1 MSQAPQKQ
9 SGVRRDLQEAPAHL
23 AGLTVRAVLIAIL
36 LTIISFISINR
47 LGYFRIN
54 WLPYIVPPV
63 QALLFLLILQGVNV
77 ALAAVGRTVKLPAF
91 LAPLS
96 RAELLLI
103 YAGMAVGITMDR
115 AGYVFHYLLFPAYY
129 GDTTNGFA
137 ALFEHYPDFFAPTQQ
152 WAINGFFE
160 GTRSGIVPWE
170 VWWRP
175 LAWWTSF
182 NMALVFS
189 VLCLVGLFRRQWSES
204 ERLTYPMLYLPLE
217 MTGGSTS
224 HSSGATF
231 FRNPVMW
238 IGFGIAAL
246 YNFINITHAFVPA
259 FPEIPRVFR
268 LMSSVHEGPLRYL
281 RPLNWYNALEV
292 WGLSYLVSGE
302 VLGSTLFF
310 YFLMKAVKI
319 GGRQAGYQGA
329 GFPFWH
335 EVSAGACIAF
345 VGFMIYS
352 ARGHIKRIFS
362 SVTSGPDD
370 YDKNEAFSY
379 RVLVLGFL
387 GGTVAMIWMMS
398 YAGHRVDLLIL
409 YFLSL
414 YMFVLVAARI
424 RAEAGPPV
432 QWCHPYG
439 FDTRVPEQI
448 FGTRFL
454 RGTGDTTPMILYY
467 SLFWIGRTV
476 FAHSAAQAMT
486 DGLRVVDYGPAKRRS
501 AAIIILIIC
510 LVGMAMAFWYHLDV
524 GYKYGHGLIGAKTGR
539 AGRAWGLNWSRGNY
553 QMLDRAIENP
563 AGPDLTRLGF
573 YAGGFLMTLAVT
585 WARTVLTNFPLHPL
599 GIIMGTLYR
608 DGSPYWAPFLV
619 AWIAQR
625 LTLRYGSLP
634 AYRKVVPAFIGLF
647 FGHVLIG
654 GIIWRIIINYFLD
667 PTICVR
673 YYVSLGL

>member
-1 MSQAPQKQ
+1 MSHVPQGQPESSDDLQAAPQ
-9 SGVRRDLQEAPAHL
+9 HI
-23 AGLTVRAVLIAIL
+23 AGLTVRAVVIAIV
-36 LTIISFISINR
+36 LTVISFIGVNR

-63 QALLFLLILQGVNV
+63 QAILFLLILQGGNMVLG
-77 ALAAVGRTVKLPAF
+77 ALNRARRLPAF

-103 YAGMAVGITMDR
+103 YAGMCVGITMDR

-129 GDTTNGFA
+129 GDDTNNFA
-137 ALFEHYPDFFAPTQQ
+137 ALFQHYPSFYAPTEQ

-175 LAWWTSF
+175 LAWWGAF
-182 NMALVFS
+182 NTLLIFAVLALV
-189 VLCLVGLFRRQWSES
+189 GMFRHQWAES
-204 ERLTYPMLYLPLE
+204 ERLSYPMLYLPLE
-217 MTGGSTS
+217 ITGGS
-224 HSSGATF
+224 SGSARGVGF

-246 YNFINITHAFVPA
+246 YNLINIGHAFVPA
-259 FPEIPRVFR
+259 IPEIPRVFR
-268 LMSSVHEGPLRYL
+268 LLTGVHEGPLRYL

-292 WGLSYLVSGE
+292 WWLSYLVSGE

-310 YFLMKAVKI
+310 YFFMKLVKI
-319 GGRQAGYQGA
+319 IGRQAGYQGS

-335 EVSAGACIAF
+335 EVSAGASIAF
-345 VGFMIYS
+345 TGYMLYAS
-352 ARGHIKRIFS
+352 RGHFKRMFNSI
-362 SVTSGPDD
+362 VKGPGE
-370 YDKNEAFSY
+370 YDRNEAFSY
-379 RVLVLGFL
+379 RVLGLGFIAA
-387 GGTVAMIWMMS
+387 TVGMIWMMS
-398 YAGHRVDLLIL
+398 SAGHRTDLLVY

-414 YMFVLVAARI
+414 YMFVLIAARI

-448 FGTRFL
+448 LGTRFL
-454 RGTGDTTPMILYY
+454 RGVGEPGPMVLYY

-476 FAHSAAQAMT
+476 FAHTAGQAMA
-486 DGLRVVDYGPAKRRS
+486 DGLRLVDHAPAKRRS
-501 AAIIILIIC
+501 AAWIILIIAV
-510 LVGMAMAFWYHLDV
+510 VGMAMAFWYHLDV
-524 GYKYGHGLIGAKTGR
+524 AYKYGHGLIGAKTGR

-553 QMLDRAIENP
+553 SMLDRAIDNP
-563 AGPDLTRLGF
+563 AGPDYTRLGF
-573 YAGGFLMTLAVT
+573 YGGGFLLTLAVT
-585 WARTVLTNFPLHPL
+585 LLRTTIANFPFHPL
-599 GIIMGTLYR
+599 GVIMGTLYM

-647 FGHVLIG
+647 FGHVIIG

>member
-1 MSQAPQKQ
+1 MSHVLHSQPGGSRDTEAAPRQ
-9 SGVRRDLQEAPAHL
+9 L
-23 AGLTVRAVLIAIL
+23 AGLTVRAVLIAIV
-36 LTIISFISINR
+36 LTIVSFIGVNR
-47 LGYFRIN
+47 LGYIRIN

-63 QALLFLLILQGVNV
+63 QAILFLLVLQGLNV
-77 ALAAVGRTVKLPAF
+77 VLRAANRGRRLPAF

-129 GDTTNGFA
+129 GDDTNGFA
-137 ALFEHYPDFFAPTQQ
+137 ELFQYYPDFYAPHQQ
-152 WAINGFFE
+152 WAIKGFFE
-160 GTRSGIVPWE
+160 GTSSGMIPWA

-175 LAWWTSF
+175 LLWWGAF
-182 NMALVFS
+182 NTLLIFAVLALV
-189 VLCLVGLFRRQWSES
+189 GMFRHQWAES

-217 MTGGSTS
+217 ITGGSEAS
-224 HSSGATF
+224 ARVSF
-231 FRNPVMW
+231 FRNPIMW
-238 IGFGIAAL
+238 IGFGVAAL
-246 YNFINITHAFVPA
+246 FNIINITHAFVPA
-259 FPEIPRVFR
+259 FPEIPRIFR
-268 LMSSVHEGPLRYL
+268 LLSSVHEGPLRYL

-310 YFLMKAVKI
+310 YFLWKIVKVV
-319 GGRQAGYQGA
+319 GRQAGYQGA

-335 EVSAGACIAF
+335 ETSAGACIAF
-345 VGFMIYS
+345 TGFMIYA
-352 ARGHIKRIFS
+352 ARGHFKRLLGNVIN
-362 SVTSGPDD
+362 GPDD
-370 YDKNEAFSY
+370 YDRNEAFSY
-379 RVLVLGFL
+379 RIQAAGFVIATA
-387 GGTVAMIWMMS
+387 GMIWMMTW
-398 YAGHRVDLLIL
+398 AGHRADLLVY
-409 YFLSL
+409 YFVSL

-448 FGTRFL
+448 LGTKFL
-454 RGTGDTTPMILYY
+454 RGYGTPGSMVLYY

-476 FAHSAAQAMT
+476 FAHTAGQAMT
-486 DGLRVVDYGPAKRRS
+486 DGLRVVDHGPARRRS
-501 AAIIILIIC
+501 AAVIILIIC
-510 LVGMAMAFWYHLDV
+510 VVGMAMAFWYHLDV

-553 QMLDRAIENP
+553 RLLSRALDNP
-563 AGPDLTRLGF
+563 QGPDYTRLGF
-573 YAGGFLMTLAVT
+573 YGAGFLITLITT
-585 WARTVLTNFPLHPL
+585 WLRMSISNFPLHPL
-599 GIIMGTLYR
+599 GVILGTLYR

-619 AWIAQR
+619 AWLAQR

-634 AYRKVVPAFIGLF
+634 AYRRVVPAFIGLF

-654 GIIWRIIINYFLD
+654 GIIWRLIINYFLD
-667 PTICVR
+667 PTVCVR